1 MSRNLHVDSN
11 DLTVSEFLY
20 EFVEK
25 YGEKRWV
32 ASTYDGNVGLLE
44 NYVHPYL
51 GDKKLRNIRT
61 KTVDD
66 YYHYLLHNA
75 EPPSHPG
82 KPKRDRV
89 SPSTIHDIH
98 KVLRCAFNQAVRW
111 EYIAKNPF
119 VNATLPEHK
128 QRKRLALTPEQIHRV
143 LDFTDRPDIY
153 DYYVIHCYTLC
164 HSVSICV

>member
-1 MSRNLHVDSN
+1 M
-11 DLTVSEFLY
+11 
-20 EFVEK
+20 
-25 YGEKRWV
+25 
-32 ASTYDGNVGLLE
+32 
-44 NYVHPYL
+44 HPYL
-51 GDKKLRNIRT
+51 GNKKIRNIRT

-75 EPPSHPG
+75 EPPSNTG

-98 KVLRCAFNQAVRW
+98 KVICCAFNQAVRW

-128 QRKRLALTPEQIHRV
+128 GKNV
-143 LDFTDRPDIY
+143 
-153 DYYVIHCYTLC
+153 
-164 HSVSICV
+164 